1 MFEGGGLAAILNIAM
16 DVPVQ
21 NQHNEESRKTS
32 NEVAIV
38 NCEQSISNFAIYFH
52 TMENTRNI

>member
-1 MFEGGGLAAILNIAM
+1 MQSSPSQMFEGGGLAAILNIAM

-38 NCEQSISNFAIYFH
+38 NFEQSISN
-52 TMENTRNI
+52 